1 MRRLLPILVLL
12 LGCSKSS
19 DVSIYKVPKE
29 APKGAPQGLPP
40 NHPGMGGAPGGGMG
54 GGMTASASDAPAST
68 GLDWKDPAGWKRE
81 AGSGFR
87 VATYHLGGDAEC
99 SVISLG
105 GAAGGDLANVN
116 RWRGQLGQGNVTSLD
131 GLSSSVSTPVGKA
144 LVVAFDGD
152 GEHKGKRLV
161 GAIVFVDDVSWFFK
175 LTGPKGAVEQ
185 AKPGLLKL
193 LGSLRRA

>member
-1 MRRLLPILVLL
+1 MRRLLPVLVLL

-29 APKGAPQGLPP
+29 ASKPAPQGLPP
-40 NHPGMGGAPGGGMG
+40 NHPGMGGGMG
-54 GGMTASASDAPAST
+54 GGMTAGASDAPAST
-68 GLDWKDPAGWKRE
+68 GLDWADPAGWKRE
-81 AGSGFR
+81 PGAGFR
-87 VATYHLGGDAEC
+87 VATYHLPGDAEC

-116 RWRGQLGQGNVTSLD
+116 RWRGQIGLGNVDSLQ
-131 GLSSSVSTPVGKA
+131 GLSSTVKTPLGNA

-152 GEHKGKRLV
+152 GEHKGKRMV
-161 GAIVFVDDVSWFFK
+161 GAIVFVDGVSWFFK

-185 AKPGLLKL
+185 AKPGLIKL
-193 LGSLRRA
+193 LGSLRHA